1 MNKIEFKKL
10 TKNDMPLFKEWAKQP
25 HVKNT
30 WFQEGYETL
39 DKYESKI
46 AGNGVDYPFIIFFDN
61 KPIGY
66 IQASDLYA
74 YRTLCPTLK
83 GVFTHE
89 DSGTFCFDLFIGE
102 EDYLN
107 KGYGTE
113 IVKSFVDKLLTE
125 FKTKRY
131 LLILLVPIS
140 ARSVAMKKQALK
152 SCANNMMALQ
162 SAVLW
167 NLWAIMETICN
178 EQLCIGTWWQYFH
191 RYLE

>member
-125 FKTKRY
+125 FKTKKI
-131 LLILLVPIS
+131 LIDPACSNKRAIRCYEKAGFKVM
-140 ARSVAMKKQALK
+140 RKQYDGTTE
-152 SCANNMMALQ
+152 CC
-162 SAVLW
+162 
-167 NLWAIMETICN
+167 IMEFMGN
-178 EQLCIGTWWQYFH
+178 NGD
-191 RYLE
+191 YL